1 MPRLLAVKMLNKTFT
16 NNGFSNIV
24 VDKAL
29 SNSEL
34 SPQDKK
40 LCSIIY
46 YGVLERKI
54 TLDYIVSKYSKK
66 PLNKLDISVLN
77 ILRSGIY
84 QILYL
89 NNIPDNASVNESVK
103 LAKKLKVSSA
113 SGFIN
118 AVLRNFIRD
127 GKNYQLPKDTLKKL
141 SIEYS
146 APEWLVDK
154 LLKEYPK
161 DIAINVLETS
171 IQKAPTFFR
180 VNNTLC
186 TDKECLNNLGL
197 DYKKVEYLPHSYQL
211 LSGDITNTDAFKKGY
226 LHVQDL
232 SSQMC
237 CSALNPQQNDI
248 VLDICSAPGGKTFTI
263 AEIMGNTGKIY
274 AFDLH
279 QNRVNL
285 ISKSAERLR
294 LTNIMAQVGDGSKFN
309 DNLPLADKIL
319 CDVPCSGL
327 GVIRRKPEI
336 KYKNPKEFENLP
348 NIQYKILE
356 TSSKYLKIG
365 GDLIY
370 STCTL
375 NKSENDEIIEK
386 FLKENPNF
394 EGVSFLENLGEPF
407 GSYKATLCPKYFNGD
422 GFFISKIRK
431 VE

>member
-1 MPRLLAVKMLNKTFT
+1 MPRLLAVKMLDKTF
-16 NNGFSNIV
+16 NNNAFSNIV

-29 SNSEL
+29 TISEL

-40 LCSIIY
+40 LCSVIY

-54 TLDYIVSKYSKK
+54 TLDYIISGYSRKS
-66 PLNKLDISVLN
+66 LNKLDTSVLN
-77 ILRSGIY
+77 ILRCGIY

-89 NNIPDNASVNESVK
+89 DSIPDSASVNESVK
-103 LAKKLKVSSA
+103 LARKLKLSSA

-127 GKNYQLPKDTLKKL
+127 GKQFKLPKDMVKSL

-146 APEWLVDK
+146 SPEWLVDK

-161 DIAINVLETS
+161 DLTINILETS
-171 IQKAPTFFR
+171 IEKSPTFFR

-186 TDKECLNNLGL
+186 TDEECIKNLGL
-197 DYKKVEYLPHSYQL
+197 ECKKIEYLPHCYEL
-211 LSGDITNTDAFKKGY
+211 LNGDITNTDAFRKGF

-237 CSALNPQQNDI
+237 CSALNPQKDDTI
-248 VLDICSAPGGKTFTI
+248 LDICSAPGGKTFTI
-263 AEIMGNTGKIY
+263 AEIMDNTGKIY

-279 QNRVNL
+279 QNRVKL
-285 ISKSAERLR
+285 ISKGAERLH
-294 LTNIMAQVGDGSKFN
+294 LSNVISQVGNGSKFN
-309 DNLPLADKIL
+309 DTLPLVDKIL

-356 TSSKYLKIG
+356 TSSRYLKIG
-365 GDLIY
+365 GELVY

-375 NKSENDEIIEK
+375 NKSENEQVIDR

-394 EGVSFLENLGEPF
+394 EGVSFLKELGEPF
-407 GSYKATLCPKYFNGD
+407 GSYKATLFPKYFNSD

-431 VE
+431 VK

>member
-1 MPRLLAVKMLNKTFT
+1 MPRLLAVKMLDKTFT

-24 VDKAL
+24 VDKSL
-29 SNSEL
+29 SSSNL
-34 SPQDKK
+34 SIQDKR
-40 LCSIIY
+40 LCSVIY

-54 TLDYIVSKYSKK
+54 TLDYIISRYSKK
-66 PLNKLDISVLN
+66 SLNKLDISVLN

-89 NNIPDNASVNESVK
+89 DSIPDNASVNESVK

-127 GKNYQLPKDTLKKL
+127 GKTYPLPKDALKRL

-146 APEWLVDK
+146 APQWLVDK
-154 LLKEYPK
+154 LLIEYSK
-161 DIAINVLETS
+161 DVAINMLKSS
-171 IQKAPTFFR
+171 IGKVPTFFR
-180 VNNTLC
+180 INNTLC
-186 TDKECLNNLGL
+186 TDEECIKSLGL
-197 DYKKVEYLPHSYQL
+197 ECKKIEYLPHCYEL
-211 LSGDITNTDAFKKGY
+211 LNGDITSTEVFKKGF
-226 LHVQDL
+226 LHIQDI

-237 CSALNPQQNDI
+237 CSALNPKENDI

-263 AEIMGNTGKIY
+263 SETMNNTGKVY

-279 QNRVNL
+279 QHRVDL
-285 ISKSAERLR
+285 ISQGAKRLH
-294 LTNIMAQVGDGSKFN
+294 LTNIVSQVGDGSKFN
-309 DNLPLADKIL
+309 EKLPQADKIL

-336 KYKNPKEFENLP
+336 KYKNPKEFDSLP

-356 TSSKYLKIG
+356 TSSKYLKVG
-365 GDLIY
+365 GELVY

-375 NKSENDEIIEK
+375 NKAENEEIIEK

-394 EGVSFLENLGEPF
+394 EGVSYLESLGEPF
-407 GSYKATLCPKYFNGD
+407 GNYKTTINPKYFNGD
-422 GFFISKIRK
+422 GFFISKVKRVK
-431 VE
+431 

>member
-1 MPRLLAVKMLNKTFT
+1 MPRLLAVKMLDKTFT

-29 SNSEL
+29 SNTEL
-34 SPQDKK
+34 SLQDKK

-54 TLDYIVSKYSKK
+54 TLDYIISKYSKK
-66 PLNKLDISVLN
+66 PLNKLDTSVLN

-89 NNIPDNASVNESVK
+89 DNIPDNASVNESVK
-103 LAKKLKVSSA
+103 LAKKLKLSSA

-118 AVLRNFIRD
+118 AVLRNFIRN
-127 GKNYQLPKDTLKKL
+127 GKSYQLPKDMLNGL
-141 SIEYS
+141 SIKYS
-146 APEWLVDK
+146 APDWLVDK

-161 DIAINVLETS
+161 DIAINILETS

-186 TDKECLNNLGL
+186 TDIQCIDNLNLEC
-197 DYKKVEYLPHSYQL
+197 KKVEYLPHCYEL

-237 CSALNPQQNDI
+237 CSALNPNANDI

-263 AEIMGNTGKIY
+263 AEIMHNSGKVY

-285 ISKSAERLR
+285 ISKGAKRLN
-294 LTNIMAQVGDGSKFN
+294 LNNVISQIGDGSKFN
-309 DNLPLADKIL
+309 ENLPLADKIL

-336 KYKNPKEFENLP
+336 KYKNPKDFENLP
-348 NIQYKILE
+348 DIQYNILE
-356 TSSKYLKIG
+356 TSSKYLKVG
-365 GDLIY
+365 GELIY

-375 NKSENDEIIEK
+375 NKSENDNVIDK

-431 VE
+431 VR

>member
-1 MPRLLAVKMLNKTFT
+1 MARLLAVKMLDKTFS
-16 NNGFSNIV
+16 NDGFSNIV

-29 SNSEL
+29 SSSEL

-54 TLDYIVSKYSKK
+54 TLDYIISKYSKK
-66 PLNKLDISVLN
+66 PLNKLDTSVLN

-89 NNIPDNASVNESVK
+89 ESIPDNASVNESVK

-127 GKNYQLPKDTLKKL
+127 GKSYPLPKDMTKGT
-141 SIEYS
+141 SIKYS
-146 APEWLVDK
+146 VPEWLVDR

-161 DIAINVLETS
+161 DVATNILETS
-171 IQKAPTFFR
+171 VQKAPTFFR
-180 VNNTLC
+180 VNNALC
-186 TDKECLNNLGL
+186 SDIECIQSLGL
-197 DYKKVEYLPHSYQL
+197 NCQKVERLEHCYEL
-211 LSGDITNTDAFKKGY
+211 LNGDITSTDAFKNGF
-226 LHVQDL
+226 LHVQDI

-237 CSALNPQQNDI
+237 CMALNPQPNDV

-263 AEIMGNTGKIY
+263 AETMNNFGKVY

-279 QNRVNL
+279 ENRVRL
-285 ISKSAERLR
+285 ISNGAKRLH
-294 LTNIMAQVGDGSKFN
+294 LTNVISQVGDGSKFN
-309 DNLPLADKIL
+309 DTLPLADKVL

-336 KYKNPKEFENLP
+336 KYKNPKDFINLP

-356 TSSKYLKIG
+356 TSSRYLKVG
-365 GDLIY
+365 GELIY

-375 NKSENDEIIEK
+375 NRAENDDVIDK

-394 EGVSFLENLGEPF
+394 VGVSYLENLGEPF
-407 GSYKATLCPKYFNGD
+407 GTYKTTLCPKYFNGD
-422 GFFISKIRK
+422 GFFISKIRRVK
-431 VE
+431 